1 MPSPSSSHVLYAVV
15 CAAPPAR
22 QIDDFVRAAQATGW
36 TVRLALTPLATE
48 WLNIDQLTRLT
59 GDAVLTRYRRPDEPR
74 AHPADTLAVVPATF
88 NTINKW
94 AAGIS
99 DNLALGLLNEAI
111 GLRLPTVVAPYA
123 KDTLTAHPAFN
134 RSLQLLS
141 GCGITVLPTNI
152 IRLAEEAEAFTWT
165 PILDALPN
173 PATYTDAAGVI
184 EPD

>member
-1 MPSPSSSHVLYAVV
+1 MPSPSSPRVLYTVV
-15 CAAPPAR
+15 CAAPPAC
-22 QIDDFVRAAQATGW
+22 QIHDFIRAAQATGW
-36 TVRLALTPLATE
+36 TVHLALTPLAAE
-48 WLNIDQLTRLT
+48 WLNIDHLARLT
-59 GDAVLTRYRRPDEPR
+59 GHAVLTRYRRPDEPR
-74 AHPADTLAVVPATF
+74 AHPADALAVVPATF

-141 GCGITVLPTNI
+141 GCGIEVLRTNI
-152 IRLAEEAEAFTWT
+152 IHLNEDTEAFTWA
-165 PILDALPN
+165 PVLDALPN
-173 PATYTDAAGVI
+173 PTTDASTTDAI
-184 EPD
+184 EPR